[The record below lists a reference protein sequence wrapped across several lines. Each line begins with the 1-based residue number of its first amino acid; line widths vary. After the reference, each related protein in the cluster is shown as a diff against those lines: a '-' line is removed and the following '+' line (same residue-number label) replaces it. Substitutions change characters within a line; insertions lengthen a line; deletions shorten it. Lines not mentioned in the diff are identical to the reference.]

1 MQPEIEAKFLNVDFE
16 KLRKLLKENKAICTQ
31 PMRMMKRVAMDFP
44 DRLLQ
49 TNANAWV
56 RVRDEGDK
64 ITLSLKKAEGDEIHH
79 QKELSVVVNDFDTAV
94 KILESIGC
102 DIRMYQ
108 ETKRELWKLNDV
120 EITID
125 FWPFIEPLIEIEA
138 DSEEKVKDTAEK
150 LGMDYSKAIFGPVG
164 KVYEMKYDIHPNFL
178 DGKDAKLV
186 FEGENPFFKK
196 K

>member
-1 MQPEIEAKFLNVDFE
+1 MKIEYEAKFIDIDKDE
-16 KLRKLLKENKAICTQ
+16 MRKKLREVGAELVRPEFLQ
-31 PMRMMKRVAMDFP
+31 KRFNFHLPGDL
-44 DRLLQ
+44 RQ
-49 TNANAWV
+49 EGAWL